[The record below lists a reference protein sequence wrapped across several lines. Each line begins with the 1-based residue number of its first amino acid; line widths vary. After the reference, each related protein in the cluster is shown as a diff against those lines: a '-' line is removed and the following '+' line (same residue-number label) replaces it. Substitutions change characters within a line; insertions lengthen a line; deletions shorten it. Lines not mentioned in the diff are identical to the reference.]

1 MNMTDLMM
9 KILTVWQEHYY
20 YNRARAEQMIGM
32 AADWLVILGTFLL
45 VELLEILSIK
55 NCIS

>member
-1 MNMTDLMM
+1 MTDLMM
-9 KILTVWQEHYY
+9 TILTVWQEDYY
-20 YNRARAEQMIGM
+20 YNRVRAEQMIGM

>member
-1 MNMTDLMM
+1 M

>member
-1 MNMTDLMM
+1 MNMMDLMM
-9 KILTVWQEHYY
+9 TILTVWQEDYY
-20 YNRARAEQMIGM
+20 YNRVRAEQMIGM